1 MAITI
6 NGTDV
11 APPDDARMSLLDLLR
26 ERLHLTGTKLGC
38 NRAHVARARCWWT
51 RSGFSRA

>member
-11 APPDDARMSLLDLLR
+11 APPDDARVSLLDLLR
-26 ERLHLTGTKLGC
+26 ERLHLTGTKLG
-38 NRAHVARARCWWT
+38 
-51 RSGFSRA
+51 